1 MKQAIMLLPADRR
14 DAIYGAQTVGE
25 IEQLVALTDCTEMIG
40 DLSALKPILADTQ
53 VILCGWGMMKLDS
66 EFLEAAPRLEA
77 VFYAAGSARY
87 FVTDEF
93 WGRGILLT
101 SAWAANAIPVIEY
114 TVAAIVFGLK
124 GAITAARLTRRERTF
139 EKPEVVRGLCGARI
153 GIIGAG
159 MIGAGVLEKLKD
171 YDVEAFCCDPH
182 APEERLQELGAKP
195 MDLDTIFRT
204 CDAVSLHAP
213 DIPATRNMI
222 TGEHFRSMKDG
233 AVFINTARGA
243 LVKECEMIEVLQDG
257 RIFAVIDVT
266 EPMPPKPESPLY
278 MLPNVFLTPHL
289 AGSLGE
295 EARRLGAYAVE
306 ELRRFVGGREPRYPV
321 TEDMMEW
328 MA

>member
-1 MKQAIMLLPADRR
+1 MKQAIMLLSADRR
-14 DAIYGAQTVGE
+14 DAVYGAKAVGE
-25 IEQLVALTDCTEMIG
+25 IKQLVMLADCREMIG
-40 DLSALKPILADTQ
+40 DLSALKSILADTE

-77 VFYAAGSARY
+77 VFYAAGSVRY

-93 WGRGILLT
+93 WERGILLT

-124 GAITAARLTRRERTF
+124 RAIAAARLTRRERKF
-139 EKPEVVRGLCGARI
+139 EKPEAVRGLYGARI

-159 MIGAGVLEKLKD
+159 MIGAGVLERLKD
-171 YDVEAFCCDPH
+171 YDVEAFCCDPYV
-182 APEERLQELGAKP
+182 PEERLQELGAKP
-195 MDLDTIFRT
+195 MDVDTIFGT
-204 CDAVSLHAP
+204 CDVVSLHAP
-213 DIPATRNMI
+213 DVPATRHMV

-243 LVKECEMIEVLQDG
+243 LVNECEMIKVLQDG
-257 RIFAVIDVT
+257 RIFAFIDVT

-278 MLPNVFLTPHL
+278 ALPNVFLTPHL

-295 EARRLGAYAVE
+295 ETRRLGAYAVE
-306 ELRRFVGGREPRYPV
+306 ELRRFIDGR
-321 TEDMMEW
+321 
-328 MA
+328 